1 MCHAKVATHAL
12 FGRGAALDGDDRYGA
27 PVFPANASHHS
38 GVVAKVAVAVQLHKS
53 IQAQRDHLACR
64 GAICRAGLLDNL
76 ERGFWCGR
84 ALEQMSQLFAAAA
97 RMHNL
102 VRCPQAGRVPFVQR
116 QQLAYRERNLAT
128 RYNGIAKAV
137 LQQKLGALESLGQAL
152 VHVLLDHAR
161 AGKCRQ
167 GIGLGQDN
175 IALHGKARGYASGR
189 GVSEH
194 RDIQAARL
202 AMAPN
207 RRRDFGHLHERG
219 HALLHAGATRYGKAN
234 DRQSQ
239 LGRTLKCAADLLAHH
254 GTHRAH
260 HKVGVHK
267 EERRI
272 ATADFALAAH
282 NGIALART
290 FAHAL
295 ELVGIAGK
303 RKEVLRRQTGIPFLK
318 RALVNRHAHAVAPAH
333 AKVFAATRADLEV
346 VVQARLIDHTAALR
360 ALDKHV
366 ARGKLGAR
374 LGHRS
379 LEDVDRLRFS
389 IHQHRDAPSD
399 RCDTCPTRT
408 RRLPARRA
416 EARCFRSRPQSRARP
431 GPSASCEWRRHAW
444 AHTR

>member
-1 MCHAKVATHAL
+1 
-12 FGRGAALDGDDRYGA
+12 
-27 PVFPANASHHS
+27 
-38 GVVAKVAVAVQLHKS
+38 
-53 IQAQRDHLACR
+53 
-64 GAICRAGLLDNL
+64 
-76 ERGFWCGR
+76 
-84 ALEQMSQLFAAAA
+84 
-97 RMHNL
+97 
-102 VRCPQAGRVPFVQR
+102 
-116 QQLAYRERNLAT
+116 
-128 RYNGIAKAV
+128 
-137 LQQKLGALESLGQAL
+137 
-152 VHVLLDHAR
+152 
-161 AGKCRQ
+161 
-167 GIGLGQDN
+167 
-175 IALHGKARGYASGR
+175 
-189 GVSEH
+189 
-194 RDIQAARL
+194 
-202 AMAPN
+202 MAPN

-346 VVQARLIDHTAALR
+346 VVQARLIDHAAAFR

-366 ARGKLGAR
+366 ARGKLGA
-374 LGHRS
+374 
-379 LEDVDRLRFS
+379 
-389 IHQHRDAPSD
+389 
-399 RCDTCPTRT
+399 
-408 RRLPARRA
+408 
-416 EARCFRSRPQSRARP
+416 
-431 GPSASCEWRRHAW
+431 
-444 AHTR
+444 

>member
-1 MCHAKVATHAL
+1 MRHAKVATHAL
-12 FGRGAALDGDDRYGA
+12 FGRGAAFDGDDRYGA
-27 PVFPANASHHS
+27 SVFPANASHHS

-76 ERGFWCGR
+76 ERSFWCRR
-84 ALEQMSQLFAAAA
+84 ALKQVPQLFAATT
-97 RMHNL
+97 RMHDL
-102 VRCPQAGRVPFVQR
+102 MRCPQAGRVPFVQR

-128 RYNGIAKAV
+128 RNNGIAKAV
-137 LQQKLGALESLGQAL
+137 LHQKLGALESLGQSL

-175 IALHGKARGYASGR
+175 VTLHGKARGYTSGR
-189 GVSEH
+189 GVGEH

-202 AMAPN
+202 AVAPN

-318 RALVNRHAHAVAPAH
+318 RALVNRHAHARATAH
-333 AKVFAATRADLEV
+333 AKVFAATGADLEV
-346 VVQARLIDHTAALR
+346 VV
-360 ALDKHV
+360 
-366 ARGKLGAR
+366 
-374 LGHRS
+374 
-379 LEDVDRLRFS
+379 
-389 IHQHRDAPSD
+389 
-399 RCDTCPTRT
+399 
-408 RRLPARRA
+408 
-416 EARCFRSRPQSRARP
+416 
-431 GPSASCEWRRHAW
+431 
-444 AHTR
+444 

>member
-1 MCHAKVATHAL
+1 M
-12 FGRGAALDGDDRYGA
+12 
-27 PVFPANASHHS
+27 
-38 GVVAKVAVAVQLHKS
+38 
-53 IQAQRDHLACR
+53 
-64 GAICRAGLLDNL
+64 
-76 ERGFWCGR
+76 
-84 ALEQMSQLFAAAA
+84 
-97 RMHNL
+97 
-102 VRCPQAGRVPFVQR
+102 
-116 QQLAYRERNLAT
+116 
-128 RYNGIAKAV
+128 

-175 IALHGKARGYASGR
+175 VALHGKARGYASGR
-189 GVSEH
+189 GVGEH
-194 RDIQAARL
+194 RDIQTARL
-202 AMAPN
+202 AVAPN
-207 RRRDFGHLHERG
+207 RRRNLGHLHKRC
-219 HALLHAGATRYGKAN
+219 HALLHARTARNGKADN
-234 DRQSQ
+234 WQSQ
-239 LGRTLKCAADLLAHH
+239 LGRTLKCATDLLAHH

-272 ATADFALAAH
+272 ATADFAPAAH

-290 FAHAL
+290 LDRAL

-303 RKEVLRRQTGIPFLK
+303 REEVLRRQIGIPFLK
-318 RALVNRHAHAVAPAH
+318 RALVDRHAHARATAH

-346 VVQARLIDHTAALR
+346 VVQACFIDHAATLR

-374 LGHRS
+374 LGHRP

>member
-1 MCHAKVATHAL
+1 MRHAKVAAHTL

-27 PVFPANASHHS
+27 SVFPTNATHHGS
-38 GVVAKVAVAVQLHKS
+38 IVAKVTVAVQLHKS

-64 GAICRAGLLDNL
+64 DAICRAGLPDNL
-76 ERGFWCGR
+76 ERGFWCRR
-84 ALEQMSQLFAAAA
+84 ALKQVSQLFAAATH
-97 RMHNL
+97 MHDL
-102 VRCPQAGRVPFVQR
+102 MRCPQAGRVPFVQR

-128 RYNGIAKAV
+128 RNNGIAKAV

-175 IALHGKARGYASGR
+175 VALHGKARGYASGR
-189 GVSEH
+189 GVGEH
-194 RDIQAARL
+194 RDIQTARL
-202 AMAPN
+202 AVAPN
-207 RRRDFGHLHERG
+207 RRRNLGHLHQRC
-219 HALLHAGATRYGKAN
+219 HALLHARAARNGKADN
-234 DRQSQ
+234 WQSQ
-239 LGRTLKCAADLLAHH
+239 LGRTLKCATDLLAHH

-267 EERRI
+267 EECRI
-272 ATADFALAAH
+272 AAADFAPAAH

-290 FAHAL
+290 LDRAL

-303 RKEVLRRQTGIPFLK
+303 REEVLRRQIGIPFLK
-318 RALVNRHAHAVAPAH
+318 RALVDRHAHARATTH
-333 AKVFAATRADLEV
+333 AKMLAATGAHLEV
-346 VVQARLIDHTAALR
+346 VVQACLVNHTAALR
-360 ALDKHV
+360 TLDKHV

-374 LGHRS
+374 LGHRPFK
-379 LEDVDRLRFS
+379 DINRLRFS

-408 RRLPARRA
+408 RRLPVRRA
-416 EARCFRSRPQSRARP
+416 EARCSRSRPRSRARP
-431 GPSASCEWRRHAW
+431 EPSASCE
-444 AHTR
+444 